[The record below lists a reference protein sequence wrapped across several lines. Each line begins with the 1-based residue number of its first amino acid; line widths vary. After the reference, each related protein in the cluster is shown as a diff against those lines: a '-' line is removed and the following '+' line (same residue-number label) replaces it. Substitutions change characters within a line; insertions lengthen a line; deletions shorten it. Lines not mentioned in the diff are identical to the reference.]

1 MSDMTNE
8 TFSPTPDLRSAPL
21 PTERTLRM
29 RRNLPYQAYRFAAFN
44 LRIVRM
50 VVKGHH

>member
-1 MSDMTNE
+1 MSNE
-8 TFSPTPDLRSAPL
+8 TNSPTPNLRTAPL

-29 RRNLPYQAYRFAAFN
+29 RKNLPFQAVRFAAFN
-44 LRIVRM
+44 LRILRM

>member
-1 MSDMTNE
+1 MTNE
-8 TFSPTPDLRSAPL
+8 TFSPTPDLSSAPL
-21 PTERTLRM
+21 PTRKTLRM
-29 RRNLPYQAYRFAAFN
+29 RQNLPYQAYRFAAFN

>member
-8 TFSPTPDLRSAPL
+8 TLSPTADLRDAPL
-21 PTERTLRM
+21 PTKRTLRM
-29 RRNLPYQAYRFAAFN
+29 RQNLPYQTYRFAAFN